1 MSGFFFWRALPAS
14 AFAAADTKE
23 IN

>member
-1 MSGFFFWRALPAS
+1 MSGFFFLRALPAS
-14 AFAAADTKE
+14 AFAAADAKE